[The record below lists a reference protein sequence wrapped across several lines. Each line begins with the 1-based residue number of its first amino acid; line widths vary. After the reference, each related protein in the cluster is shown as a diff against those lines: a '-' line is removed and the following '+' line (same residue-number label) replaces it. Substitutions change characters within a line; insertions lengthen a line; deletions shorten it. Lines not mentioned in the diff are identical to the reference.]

1 MTILNLFEF
10 TVALGGWKRQ
20 CGRRCDAYIITVVS
34 KGAQMPSRALV
45 EAIKKGDF
53 QSVRT
58 IIATDPAALA
68 SGEDSASPV
77 LTALYYGQADIADFL
92 APRAD
97 LDIFEAA
104 ASGRL
109 DRLDEIIAAD
119 PDITRQS
126 TDGWTPLHLAA
137 FFGRTDAARRLIDA
151 GADLR
156 AIAANSTAN
165 TPLHAAIAGRGD
177 EELVLRMLMAGADA
191 TVPTAEGYTPLHVAA
206 SRGDRRPGGY
216 QGGNCRR

>member
-1 MTILNLFEF
+1 
-10 TVALGGWKRQ
+10 
-20 CGRRCDAYIITVVS
+20 
-34 KGAQMPSRALV
+34 MPSRALV

-53 QSVRT
+53 HSVRT

-68 SGEDSASPV
+68 SREDAASPV
-77 LTALYYGQADIADFL
+77 LTALYYGQTDIADFL

-119 PDITRQS
+119 PEITRQS
-126 TDGWTPLHLAA
+126 PDGWTPLHLAA

-156 AIAANSTAN
+156 SISGNSTAN
-165 TPLHAAIAGRGD
+165 TPLHAALAGRGN

-191 TVPTAEGYTPLHVAA
+191 TVATAEGITPLHIAA
-206 SRGDRRPGGY
+206 SRGDRRMCDLLIRYRAQPSAKMKDGKTAADIAEERGHPELGAY
-216 QGGNCRR
+216 LKALETA

>member
-1 MTILNLFEF
+1 
-10 TVALGGWKRQ
+10 
-20 CGRRCDAYIITVVS
+20 
-34 KGAQMPSRALV
+34 MPSRALV

-53 QSVRT
+53 ASVKS
-58 IIATDPAALA
+58 IVAADPAAVTSKEEA
-68 SGEDSASPV
+68 ASPV
-77 LTALYYGQADIADFL
+77 LTALYYGQSDIADFL
-92 APRAD
+92 APRAE

-104 ASGRL
+104 ASGRV

-156 AIAANSTAN
+156 VISGNSTAN

-177 EELVLRMLMAGADA
+177 EELVLRLLMAGADA
-191 TVPTAEGYTPLHVAA
+191 TVATAEGYTPLHVAA
-206 SRGDRRPGGY
+206 SRGDRRMCDLLIRYRAQPAAKMKDGKTAADIAEERGHSELGGY
-216 QGGNCRR
+216 LRQLETA